1 MIKVLLFDLDG
12 TLTESGEGIIRS
24 VQYALDKFGIVEN
37 DMEKLRRFVGPPLV
51 DSFMKHYG
59 FTHEDALKAVDIYRE
74 RFGKVGIFENALYPG
89 ADQMLA
95 KLKEAGYMLAVASS
109 KPEHY
114 VQQILEYFKIAEFF
128 DEVVGATMDEKR
140 TSKTEVLEEVLRR
153 LELHEQKEEILMVG
167 DTELD
172 IRGAK
177 DHGIECVA
185 VTYGYGDLEKMKA
198 EKPLKIVDSVEEL
211 EKYLISTVRRQ
222 Q

>member
-95 KLKEAGYMLAVASS
+95 KLKEAGFLLAVASS

-114 VQQILEYFKIAEFF
+114 VTQILEYFKIAEYF

-177 DHGIECVA
+177 DHGIESVA
-185 VTYGYGDLEKMKA
+185 VTYGYGDLEKMRA
-198 EKPLKIVDSVEEL
+198 EEPLKIVDSVEEL

>member
-177 DHGIECVA
+177 DHGIDCVA

-198 EKPLKIVDSVEEL
+198 EKPLKIVDSVSEL
-211 EKYLISTVRRQ
+211 EAFLVSIAHRQ

>member
-1 MIKVLLFDLDG
+1 
-12 TLTESGEGIIRS
+12 
-24 VQYALDKFGIVEN
+24 
-37 DMEKLRRFVGPPLV
+37 
-51 DSFMKHYG
+51 
-59 FTHEDALKAVDIYRE
+59 
-74 RFGKVGIFENALYPG
+74 
-89 ADQMLA
+89 
-95 KLKEAGYMLAVASS
+95 MLAVASS

-198 EKPLKIVDSVEEL
+198 EKPLKIVDSVTEL
-211 EKYLISTVRRQ
+211 ETFLVSIAHRQ